1 MSAHLR
7 RVRHFLAYLRWH
19 VDQGGRGVC
28 VNRPFNEN
36 GRRAGSHPAGA
47 QTHKEDL

>member
-19 VDQGGRGVC
+19 VDQGGRGV
-28 VNRPFNEN
+28 RLPAA
-36 GRRAGSHPAGA
+36 RRAGWAF
-47 QTHKEDL
+47 EDWPVR

>member
-19 VDQGGRGVC
+19 VDQGGRGV
-28 VNRPFNEN
+28 RIKREE
-36 GRRAGSHPAGA
+36 GR
-47 QTHKEDL
+47 